1 MKPASGASA
10 RRGSTPCFGGRPM
23 VQQQPLA
30 VADAATRRRAS
41 ALDVRAFDCA
51 TPDPDL
57 PATACARSLSISRY
71 GARLNAGGNIQ
82 WSASKNAN
90 SAIRYTI
97 E

>member
-1 MKPASGASA
+1 MVEQPPRAAVDPA
-10 RRGSTPCFGGRPM
+10 TGR
-23 VQQQPLA
+23 L
-30 VADAATRRRAS
+30 AS

-57 PATACARSLSISRY
+57 PSTACARSLWISRY